1 MGFCWKIQKKTQV
14 TAHTDAQCQA
24 WSVRCKLLLIHSWS
38 ILVTPWPES
47 VAFAPKAPLG
57 RCRPS
62 PSEPGF
68 LGGWGNQWAAG
79 GFASQLK
86 TQEVAGGFSLQVC
99 KLSLPWNQKFHTSVG
114 TMLTYIVTIWPLET
128 MAGGSTGPLG
138 QWMSS
143 LKERNPLVQRPFAGA
158 LLVAGATGTHG
169 SPLPTSSNSDEFS
182 GFGFLGK
189 STIIGLV

>member
-24 WSVRCKLLLIHSWS
+24 WSVRCKLLVIHSWS

-114 TMLTYIVTIWPLET
+114 TMFTYIFTIWPLET

-143 LKERNPLVQRPFAGA
+143 PKERNPLVQRPFAGA

-169 SPLPTSSNSDEFS
+169 SPLPVASSDEFS